1 MINPY
6 EKCPE
11 FESENFLLRL
21 VNTDDTGSLLKVYSD
36 KKAVPLFN
44 SDNCHGDN
52 FYYDTK
58 EKMDKAIGF
67 WLYSYEQ
74 KYFVRWAIVSKKTG
88 EAVGTIELF
97 NRQADDF
104 FNNTG
109 LLRLDLRSDYENA
122 DSIFEILSLI
132 VPPTYKM
139 FNCPKIATKIP
150 PAAIERKTAAERLGF
165 SASSE
170 KLIGLDGTVYGDY
183 YVLLK

>member
-1 MINPY
+1 MNPY

-11 FESENFLLRL
+11 SENENFLLRMIRPEDKD
-21 VNTDDTGSLLKVYSD
+21 NLLKVYSD
-36 KKAVPLFN
+36 KKALPFFN

-58 EKMDKAIGF
+58 EKMNKAIDF
-67 WLYSYEQ
+67 WLYSYKQ

-109 LLRLDLRSDYENA
+109 LLRLDLRSDYEKEEC
-122 DSIFEILSLI
+122 IFEVLSLI
-132 VPPTYKM
+132 LPPTYGM
-139 FNCPKIATKIP
+139 FDCPKIAVKIP
-150 PAAIERKTAAERLGF
+150 PAAKERKAAAMRLGF
-165 SASSE
+165 AISSE
-170 KLIGLDGTVYGDY
+170 KLIGLDGTSYTDY
-183 YVLLK
+183 YLLLK

>member
-1 MINPY
+1 MIKPY

-11 FESENFLLRL
+11 FENENFFLRL
-21 VNTDDTGSLLKVYSD
+21 VNTNDTDSLLKVYSD
-36 KKAVPLFN
+36 KKAVPFFN

-132 VPPTYKM
+132 VPPTYEM
-139 FNCPKIATKIP
+139 FNCPKIATKFRLP
-150 PAAIERKTAAERLGF
+150 QLSAKWLQNDSAFQLQVKNLSGLTALFTATITF
-165 SASSE
+165 C
-170 KLIGLDGTVYGDY
+170 
-183 YVLLK
+183 